1 MSIQALRSLK
11 EIEKATSQ
19 VTDRLFDNN
28 SRKNS
33 KWKINA
39 PSSLL
44 QQHFCASDY
53 NKITKGFNLR
63 PHNKTLYERRRRSLS
78 VENLKKNVFLTGH
91 NPSLNLS
98 QKTGLSVSTLVVNVK
113 NLSKLTLTKDAI
125 KTVVSDTILK
135 KNCLKRNFT
144 REISLKEELIKK
156 NYLEEAA
163 MENMVANLLDF
174 GDLSVLDESL
184 FDDLESIYVNDDAPN
199 NGEIDV
205 ASSNESV
212 VSNEF
217 ELFPQLQPIQDF
229 TFDIPGLSDLPMED
243 FVDMEKFVKELEDP
257 VVSESIPDV
266 DVDNDTVVDDFSGQ
280 NSPEIDNETQMEYKE
295 LLDSLNSDEFFEAL
309 FNDANLNRS
318 KKCETLDI
326 SDQNIL
332 TLNNSALSQDS
343 IISSLLDLSTCMT
356 EPCDETL
363 TENKSVITG
372 QKRGHTFDN
381 YNEQGIKKS
390 KNDDK
395 NYSNVPSPTSSI
407 SSSYSDIDKVT
418 LRRIKNNEASK
429 VTRARR
435 KEKHNK
441 LFEKAAELEKS
452 NAELRIKIDTMQKEA
467 DILRKALITK
477 LSTVNKAD

>member
-1 MSIQALRSLK
+1 
-11 EIEKATSQ
+11 
-19 VTDRLFDNN
+19 
-28 SRKNS
+28 
-33 KWKINA
+33 
-39 PSSLL
+39 
-44 QQHFCASDY
+44 
-53 NKITKGFNLR
+53 
-63 PHNKTLYERRRRSLS
+63 
-78 VENLKKNVFLTGH
+78 
-91 NPSLNLS
+91 
-98 QKTGLSVSTLVVNVK
+98 
-113 NLSKLTLTKDAI
+113 
-125 KTVVSDTILK
+125 
-135 KNCLKRNFT
+135 
-144 REISLKEELIKK
+144 
-156 NYLEEAA
+156 

-205 ASSNESV
+205 ASSNEST
-212 VSNEF
+212 VSSEY

-243 FVDMEKFVKELEDP
+243 FVDMEKIVKELEDP
-257 VVSESIPDV
+257 VVSESISDV

-309 FNDANLNRS
+309 FNDTNLNTS
-318 KKCETLDI
+318 KKCDKLDI

-343 IISSLLDLSTCMT
+343 IISSLLDLATSMT

-372 QKRGHTFDN
+372 QKRGHTLGNSNDLD
-381 YNEQGIKKS
+381 IKKS